1 MATGRRGLWARLRAV
16 PAAAAD
22 FSRSSTVRI
31 MMLVGA
37 AISFRVQRLG
47 WDRDEGQDTA
57 EYGLLLALISIAAIG
72 IAILVG
78 PQLDSMF
85 HGVINGLQTG
95 STPGPGSGGGTGG
108 SAGGGAVTTPIPQPT
123 PRG

>member
-1 MATGRRGLWARLRAV
+1 M
-16 PAAAAD
+16 
-22 FSRSSTVRI
+22 
-31 MMLVGA
+31 
-37 AISFRVQRLG
+37 G